1 MPPTIDMLSSPID
14 RGTAPPALVQ
24 IARTERQ
31 RWIPSRFNARTV
43 ASDGRLILWNTFTG
57 AISVFLPEDR
67 EAVIDRLSR
76 RRGVVR
82 QDRYTRYLT
91 KRGYLVRDKV
101 DELDTFRYAFGQQ
114 HWRSDILQ
122 FILLASEDCNFR
134 CVYCY
139 EKFRNGTMLPE
150 VREGVKALV
159 HARKHQLQSL
169 SAEWFGG
176 EPLYGWE
183 AVEDLSPFLQKTA
196 REIGASHGQ
205 SMTTNGYLLT
215 EERATKL
222 LDWGCTAYQI
232 TIDGLPEEH
241 DCKRV
246 GRDGSPTYSVILENL
261 RSLAARRGAE
271 FTVSIRVNFDR
282 ANFPRLG
289 PFLEALSEDFSGD
302 ERFKMRFR
310 AVGRWGGDNDP
321 NLDTCGV
328 EEQAQAMGALRRK
341 TLEVGLIQEG
351 GIQGASKMG
360 DHVCY
365 AARPYNFIVGA
376 TGKLMKCTIALDELE
391 ENIVGQLHPDG
402 EMELKA
408 ENMARWVMPQF
419 EKDALCQSC
428 YILPGCQGAAC
439 PLTRITHNQRTCC
452 GVKGSLKGVMRLTL
466 EEAAKKR
473 AKRERELAAEAEAL
487 ARAPADAEQAMVFS
501 ESSEAVPAMAGGA

>member
-1 MPPTIDMLSSPID
+1 MPPTIDMLSSPLD
-14 RGTAPPALVQ
+14 RGAAPALVQ
-24 IARTERQ
+24 IASAPRQ
-31 RWIPSRFNARTV
+31 RWVPSRFNARTV
-43 ASDGRLILWNTFTG
+43 AHDGRLILWNTFSG

-67 EAVIDRLSR
+67 EEVIARLSR
-76 RRGVVR
+76 RRGVTR
-82 QDRYTRYLT
+82 EDRYTRYLV
-91 KRGYLVRDKV
+91 KRGFLVRDKV
-101 DELDTFRYAFGQQ
+101 NELDTFRYAFGQQ
-114 HWRSDILQ
+114 HWRTDMLQ

-159 HARKHQLQSL
+159 HARKHQLRSL

-183 AVEDLSPFLQKTA
+183 AIEDLSPFLHKTA
-196 REIGASHGQ
+196 AEIGASHGQ

-222 LDWGCTAYQI
+222 LEWGCTGYQI
-232 TIDGLPEEH
+232 TIDGLPEDH

-246 GRDGSPTYSVILENL
+246 GRDGSPTYGVILDNL
-261 RSLAARRGAE
+261 RSLAARRAAE
-271 FTVSIRVNFDR
+271 FSVSIRVNFDR

-289 PFLEALSEDFSGD
+289 SFLEALSEDFAGD
-302 ERFKMRFR
+302 KRFRMRFR

-328 EEQAQAMGALRRK
+328 EEQAQAMVQLRNK

-351 GIQGASKMG
+351 GIQGVAKMG
-360 DHVCY
+360 DQVCY

-376 TGKLMKCTIALDELE
+376 TGKLMKCTIALDNLDA
-391 ENIVGQLHPDG
+391 NIVGQLHSDG
-402 EMELKA
+402 RMELDA
-408 ENMARWVMPQF
+408 DNMAKWVMPHF

-428 YILPGCQGAAC
+428 YVLPGCQGAAC
-439 PLTRITHNQRTCC
+439 PLTRITNNERSCC

-473 AKRERELAAEAEAL
+473 AEREREIAAQAEAL
-487 ARAPADAEQAMVFS
+487 ARAPADPAQAVVFT
-501 ESSEAVPAMAGGA
+501 EPAAAAATLAVSA